1 MCLPKTI
8 FVGAPLCYTYLY
20 MALSWSESINL
31 KKVCAE
37 YRVGLW
43 QCPQFLFLI
52 MGAVIML
59 AILTTYAVAIK
70 YQEPEVAALVVL
82 MLAAALFLVGYL
94 IVRSF
99 EKVALASKSKSEFIS
114 IMSHQLRSPL
124 SAIKWQLNMLL
135 QGQSQAGASQEYLE
149 TIRQQNERMIRS
161 VNDLLEVN
169 RIEDNDL
176 ILRPRE
182 FSLKELTLKIINEYK
197 NYASAYNVRVAL
209 KDGGEP
215 MKIFADEERLG
226 RVIEHLLDNA
236 IRYST
241 NGGNILV
248 NIEKQ
253 NDGKVLW
260 KIADEGRGI
269 PSAEQRRVFE
279 KYFRASDVT
288 RFQTEGSGVGL
299 FIAKSI
305 IKQSG
310 GEMGFSSQES
320 KGSTFWFVLPKAG
333 ITS

>member
-1 MCLPKTI
+1 
-8 FVGAPLCYTYLY
+8 
-20 MALSWSESINL
+20 
-31 KKVCAE
+31 
-37 YRVGLW
+37 
-43 QCPQFLFLI
+43 
-52 MGAVIML
+52 ML

-269 PSAEQRRVFE
+269 PSAEQRLVFE

>member
-1 MCLPKTI
+1 
-8 FVGAPLCYTYLY
+8 
-20 MALSWSESINL
+20 
-31 KKVCAE
+31 
-37 YRVGLW
+37 
-43 QCPQFLFLI
+43 
-52 MGAVIML
+52 
-59 AILTTYAVAIK
+59 
-70 YQEPEVAALVVL
+70 
-82 MLAAALFLVGYL
+82 
-94 IVRSF
+94 
-99 EKVALASKSKSEFIS
+99 
-114 IMSHQLRSPL
+114 
-124 SAIKWQLNMLL
+124 MLL